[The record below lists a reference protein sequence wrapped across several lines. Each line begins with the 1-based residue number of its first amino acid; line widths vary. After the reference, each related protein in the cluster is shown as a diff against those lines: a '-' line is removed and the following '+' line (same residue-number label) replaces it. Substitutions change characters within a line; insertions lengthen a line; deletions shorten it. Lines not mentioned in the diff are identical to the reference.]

1 MEVLNVI
8 EKSTDYGRGVSES
21 VLLSARRRLRAAGR
35 QGLRSVECQWQDGT
49 LVLRGIVPT
58 YYLKQL
64 AQSLFVTD
72 PAIETVE
79 NQIVVS

>member
-8 EKSTDYGRGVSES
+8 EKSTDYGRDVSES
-21 VLLSARRRLRAAGR
+21 VLLSAQRRLRAAGR
-35 QGLRSVECQWQDGT
+35 QGLRSVECRWQDGT
-49 LVLRGIVPT
+49 LVLRGKVPT

-64 AQSLFVTD
+64 AQSLFVAD

-79 NQIVVS
+79 NQIIVS

>member
-1 MEVLNVI
+1 MELSNVV
-8 EKSTDYGRGVSES
+8 EGCVDHGRGISES
-21 VLLSARRRLRAAGR
+21 VLLIAQRRLRAAGR
-35 QGLRSVECQWQDGT
+35 EGLRSVECQWQDGT

-64 AQSLFVTD
+64 AQSLFVAD
-72 PAIETVE
+72 PEIETVE

>member
-8 EKSTDYGRGVSES
+8 EESTDHGRGVSES
-21 VLLSARRRLRAAGR
+21 VLLSAHRRLQATGR

-49 LVLRGIVPT
+49 LVLRGKVPT

-64 AQSLFVTD
+64 AQSLFVAD
-72 PAIETVE
+72 PEIETVE

>member
-1 MEVLNVI
+1 MEVLNVV
-8 EKSTDYGRGVSES
+8 EQSADQARDASES
-21 VLLSARRRLRAAGR
+21 VLLSAVRRLQAAR
-35 QGLRSVECQWQDGT
+35 CQGLRNVGCQWQDGT
-49 LVLRGIVPT
+49 LVLRGVVPT

-64 AQSLFVTD
+64 AQSLFVAD

>member
-1 MEVLNVI
+1 MEVLNVA
-8 EKSTDYGRGVSES
+8 EESTDHGQAVSES
-21 VLLSARRRLRAAGR
+21 VLLSAYRRLQAAGCP
-35 QGLRSVECQWQDGT
+35 GLRNVDCHWEDST

-64 AQSLFVTD
+64 AQSLFVSD